1 MSRLNI
7 EELVSGLLEAGMV
20 AGRIAEKQHI
30 NNLANYFNPDGS
42 PITRSFKVG
51 ERSLEVPLYILADH
65 SSMGLEELDV
75 EFDARLIIGDNQP
88 SDLKRSLLGFFK
100 NKEDSHNH
108 NIKSIE
114 VDSGNNPGGSG
125 LAKIKVKFK
134 ADEKPEMVS
143 RLVDAFIQ
151 NLDQNGN
158 SGTQSP
164 NKPVAPD
171 APSDIKAFQDWMDV
185 THSGWIK
192 GKNLNKE
199 NGYGSFGPFT
209 RRAWSDHKSEF
220 LNSK

>member
-1 MSRLNI
+1 MSRLNV
-7 EELVSGLLEAGMV
+7 EELVSGLLEAAMV

-30 NNLANYFNPDGS
+30 NNLSNYFNDDGT
-42 PITRSFKVG
+42 PITKKFVMGDKEVN
-51 ERSLEVPLYILADH
+51 VPLYILADH
-65 SSMGLEELDV
+65 SSIGLDELDI
-75 EFDARLIIGDNQP
+75 EFDARLIIGDNTP

-100 NKEDSHNH
+100 KKEDSHVH
-108 NIKSIE
+108 NIKGIE
-114 VDSGNNPGGSG
+114 VDSGKNPDGSG

-143 RLVDAFIQ
+143 RLVDSFIQ
-151 NLDQNGN
+151 GLDN
-158 SGTQSP
+158 TP
-164 NKPVAPD
+164 DDPKPTKPD
-171 APSDIKAFQDWMDV
+171 APDDVRAFQDWMDV

-209 RRAWSDHKSEF
+209 RKAWSTHKSEY